1 MTDTGIK
8 ELATAWVIAQAAPEP
23 PDDQAWQHVFAVQR
37 LQDDKP
43 EILWQ
48 FILQVLELGPTE
60 SVRGMLAAGPLEDLI
75 HAHGAMFID
84 RIAQEA
90 ERNPAFADLLP
101 GVWLS
106 AADDPVT
113 LRFVGLGCDIVQA
126 AV

>member
-8 ELATAWVIAQAAPEP
+8 ELASAWAIAQATPEP
-23 PDDQAWQHVFAVQR
+23 SDDRAWQHVFAVQR
-37 LQDDKP
+37 LRDDKP

-48 FILQVLELGPTE
+48 FILQVLELEPPE

-75 HAHGAMFID
+75 YGYGATFID

-106 AADDPVT
+106 ASDDPVT
-113 LRFVGLGCDIVQA
+113 LRFVELGCDIVQA